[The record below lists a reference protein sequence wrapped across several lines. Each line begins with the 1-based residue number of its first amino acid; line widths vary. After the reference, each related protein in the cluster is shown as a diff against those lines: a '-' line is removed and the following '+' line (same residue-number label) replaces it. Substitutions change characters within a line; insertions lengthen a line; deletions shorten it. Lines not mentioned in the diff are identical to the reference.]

1 MSTGSQFAAV
11 PAYPLLQGPQQIV
24 LVLAATLC
32 GPQQCAAQQISSHC
46 LCCCALGPK
55 GFGLSSS
62 IVVICSVLQLHL
74 PGTHR
79 GRTATTWR
87 HVNEDGL
94 EREAVRAAAR
104 QHVSCHG
111 GSCDDNKELAS

>member
-1 MSTGSQFAAV
+1 VCSSATFITLPVLLCLGAQRLGLVEFYRRHLLSFTVASTRYPQAEQ
-11 PAYPLLQGPQQIV
+11 PLLG
-24 LVLAATLC
+24 
-32 GPQQCAAQQISSHC
+32 GS
-46 LCCCALGPK
+46 
-55 GFGLSSS
+55 
-62 IVVICSVLQLHL
+62 
-74 PGTHR
+74 
-79 GRTATTWR
+79 